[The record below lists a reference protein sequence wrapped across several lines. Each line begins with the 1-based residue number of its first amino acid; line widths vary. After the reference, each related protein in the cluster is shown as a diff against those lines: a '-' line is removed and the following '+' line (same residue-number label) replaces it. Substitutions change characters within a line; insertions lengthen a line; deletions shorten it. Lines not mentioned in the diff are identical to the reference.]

1 MNVYNN
7 KRKPESIINKEVES
21 VIKNFPTNSVP
32 EGFTGIKSQ
41 LISRFSSIL
50 YLKFYDRNT
59 FNVY

>member
-7 KRKPESIINKEVES
+7 TRKPESIINEIES

-41 LISRFSSIL
+41 LISQFSSIL
-50 YLKFYDRNT
+50 
-59 FNVY
+59 